1 MKMRVR
7 LKGTR
12 LTALR
17 FVEVNA
23 NGKAIYLFKCDC
35 GNSVALRRDMVQTG
49 NTRSCGCLR
58 KEKTRETGRANAGIN
73 LGTGERETT

>member
-12 LTALR
+12 LKALR
-17 FVEVNA
+17 FIEVNS

-35 GNSVALRRDMVQTG
+35 GTLVSLRRDMVQTG

-58 KEKTRETGRANAGIN
+58 REKTRETGRANAGIVS
-73 LGTGERETT
+73 GEQES

>member
-1 MKMRVR
+1 MKMRVK

-12 LTALR
+12 LPALR
-17 FVEVNA
+17 FIETNN

-58 KEKTRETGRANAGIN
+58 RETTQETGRANAGM
-73 LGTGERETT
+73 GTGEQES

>member
-1 MKMRVR
+1 MKMRVK

-17 FVEVNA
+17 FVEVNP

-35 GNSVALRRDMVQTG
+35 GNLVSLRRDMVQTG

-58 KEKTRETGRANAGIN
+58 KEKTRETGRANAGMVT
-73 LGTGERETT
+73 TGEQES

>member
-12 LTALR
+12 LKALR
-17 FVEVNA
+17 FIEVNG

-35 GNSVALRRDMVQTG
+35 GNLVSLRRDMVQTG

-58 KEKTRETGRANAGIN
+58 KEKTRETGRANAGVT
-73 LGTGERETT
+73 TGEQES